1 MWERMK
7 VPVPLAASSPSESIS
22 RASPTSTRRL
32 PLAQRP
38 SAVDRAGAQRPGEE
52 QVEGGGEQEAVGDE
66 AVAGVEGGVVHHL
79 EIERAVGGAGGV
91 VQRPRATSKRIRAK
105 PFSTISSRDSNRPL
119 TGAWR

>member
-1 MWERMK
+1 MCERMK

-22 RASPTSTRRL
+22 RASPTSTRRR

-38 SAVDRAGAQRPGEE
+38 SAVTGPARKRPGEE

-66 AVAGVEGGVVHHL
+66 AVAGVESGIVHHL

-91 VQRPRATSKRIRAK
+91 EELLANLEADPGEALLDDLQLAIR
-105 PFSTISSRDSNRPL
+105 
-119 TGAWR
+119 TGR